1 MAQVFIIGAAGKV
14 GRHLVKQLADKQHR
28 VLALHRR
35 AEQGAELGALGA
47 TPVTGD
53 LTAIDVGSWR
63 GRWREVTSLSSPP
76 ARAAPVLK

>member
-1 MAQVFIIGAAGKV
+1 MTQVFIIGAAGKV

-53 LTAIDVGSWR
+53 LTAIDAGTLAGQMAGSDVVVFTA
-63 GRWREVTSLSSPP
+63 G
-76 ARAAPVLK
+76 AGGAG